1 VKGALANLVLG
12 PPLKTSW
19 PWLNWPPRARWAVTL
34 LFTALVTWLMLAPD
48 DLFSDVQDI
57 LQYEDKL
64 VHGALFLTLALLVRW
79 SLPKAGGR
87 GLSGAA
93 VLALL
98 VVYAG
103 SIEVFQPL
111 LTMADRQFEWL
122 DLVSN
127 YAGLC
132 AGWLLMGLLAAP

>member
-1 VKGALANLVLG
+1 
-12 PPLKTSW
+12 
-19 PWLNWPPRARWAVTL
+19 VTL
-34 LFTALVTWLMLAPD
+34 LFTALVTWLMLAPQ
-48 DLFSDVQDI
+48 DLFADVPDV
-57 LQYEDKL
+57 LDYEDKIA
-64 VHGALFLTLALLVRW
+64 HGVIFLTLALLVRW
-79 SLPKAGGR
+79 SLPKTGGR
-87 GLSGAA
+87 GGSGAA

-103 SIEVFQPL
+103 SIEGFQPL

-132 AGWLLMGLLAAP
+132 AGWLLMGRLVVP